1 MRRRAPCFE
10 ATLWLGNMAPAWDRQ
25 GAIPMTM
32 IPTELDAF
40 LLQDIEKSAGGE
52 VFAGAIS
59 Q

>member
-1 MRRRAPCFE
+1 
-10 ATLWLGNMAPAWDRQ
+10 MAPAWDRQ